1 MKHILSVSA
10 AGLVSLP
17 LMLAAPATA
26 SADLVSELIG
36 KRWQVTG
43 RVNGSVIYNPDG
55 SAQWRNRWGLRGNGE
70 WRKKSANQM
79 CVRWYAFQN
88 GREGCFTVSKV
99 GPNTFDTSMNMTLS
113 R

>member
-1 MKHILSVSA
+1 MKHILSLFA

-70 WRKKSANQM
+70 WRKRAPTRCACAGMPFRTAVKA
-79 CVRWYAFQN
+79 
-88 GREGCFTVSKV
+88 VS
-99 GPNTFDTSMNMTLS
+99 PS
-113 R
+113 RRSVPTPSTRR